1 MFRFKKIYLGF
12 LVFMTEGLTNLLNT
26 VRTMCCRSWTT
37 TEQQDGMASQRNLYL
52 TMQVTVVVNVWLK
65 SSESFLQK
73 YSSSTFV

>member
-1 MFRFKKIYLGF
+1 
-12 LVFMTEGLTNLLNT
+12 MTEGLTNLLNT

-65 SSESFLQK
+65 SSESFL
-73 YSSSTFV
+73 